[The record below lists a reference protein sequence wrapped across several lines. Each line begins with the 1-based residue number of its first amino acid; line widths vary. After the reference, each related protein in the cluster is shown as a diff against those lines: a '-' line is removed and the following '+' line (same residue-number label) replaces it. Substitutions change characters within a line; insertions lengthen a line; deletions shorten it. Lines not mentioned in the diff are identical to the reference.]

1 MGHGQKNANRG
12 AAINRNAARV
22 EELAKQLKN
31 LGNLMKDMKRE
42 GMDETNEIM
51 VVMDEVHEAFEER
64 IRLLERPLWK
74 KLLRRDLEAPSPN
87 LEDADFEKDVLPEIE
102 KQTGEIPAEV
112 KEEAKA
118 DAMAMAVKG
127 STPVLGEFVE
137 AVIKEQKEAEMKKK
151 DEEKEKERPA
161 TPSHRQV
168 IVDRAVPGPKKKEE
182 PDETKAVTRDA

>member
-151 DEEKEKERPA
+151 KKEKERPA

-168 IVDRAVPGPKKKEE
+168 VVDRAVPGPEKKGE
-182 PDETKAVTRDA
+182 PDGTKAESRDN